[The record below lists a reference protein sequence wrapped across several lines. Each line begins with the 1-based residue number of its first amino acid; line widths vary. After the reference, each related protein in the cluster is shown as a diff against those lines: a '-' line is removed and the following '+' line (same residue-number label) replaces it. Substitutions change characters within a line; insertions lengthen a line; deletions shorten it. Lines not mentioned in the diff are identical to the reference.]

1 MKQYIIT
8 VTPDIARDWLAANTS
23 NRPICKAHVERL
35 SNFMKRG
42 QWKFDGSPIRFAANG
57 VLLDG
62 QHRLMACI
70 ESGVSFVC
78 AVVRGLDLEAF
89 EFMDQG
95 RIRSAS
101 DNLAVAGKANTT
113 LLAASGSWAL
123 RYKQKKGQLAPRIER
138 TDVVAFC
145 LENPLL
151 EECVAW
157 AANKKLSI
165 PASLAAAAMFVFRE
179 IDNDAGCDFM
189 SKIHTGA
196 GLSDGDPALT
206 FRNRMIA
213 ETAGRKL
220 LDNTVAFAFA
230 VFAWNAHRKSQNLKI
245 LRWAVGAE
253 FPTAI

>member
-1 MKQYIIT
+1 MKQSIVT
-8 VTPDIARDWLAANTS
+8 VTPDIARDWLAANTN
-23 NRPICKAHVERL
+23 NRPMCKAHVERL

-57 VLLDG
+57 ALLDG

-70 ESGVSFVC
+70 ESGVSFRA
-78 AVVRGLDLEAF
+78 AVIRGLDLEAF

-101 DNLAVAGKANTT
+101 DNLSVAGKVNTT
-113 LLAASGSWAL
+113 LLAAAGSWVL
-123 RYKQKKGQLAPRIER
+123 RYKQKRGQLAPRIER
-138 TDVVAFC
+138 TDVVSFC
-145 LENPLL
+145 LKAPLL

-157 AANKKLSI
+157 AAHKRLSI

-179 IDNDAGCDFM
+179 IDNEAGYDFLC
-189 SKIHTGA
+189 KIHTGA

-220 LDNTVAFAFA
+220 LDNQVAFAFA
-230 VFAWNAHRKSQNLKI
+230 IFAWNAHRKSSPLKL
-245 LRWAVGAE
+245 LRWAVGSD